1 MQLLDE
7 DKKQI
12 RGAVIEASNSLL
24 RIDAEKDLI
33 KNIIDGLYDTYKIPK
48 KTLSKIVKV
57 YHKQNFNE
65 EVALNEEFE
74 DLYQTVTTSE
84 SAKES

>member
-12 RGAVIEASNSLL
+12 KSAIQEASNSLL

-33 KNIIDGLYDTYKIPK
+33 KEITETLFDTYKIPK
-48 KTLSKIVKV
+48 KTISKIIRV
-57 YHKQNFNE
+57 YHKQSFNE
-65 EVALNEEFE
+65 EVASNEEFE
-74 DLYQTVTTSE
+74 DLYQSVTKTGDN
-84 SAKES
+84 

>member
-12 RGAVIEASNSLL
+12 KNAIQEASNSLL

-33 KNIIDGLYDTYKIPK
+33 KDITDNLFDTYKIPK
-48 KTLSKIVKV
+48 KTISKIIRV

-65 EVALNEEFE
+65 EVASNEEFE
-74 DLYQTVTTSE
+74 DLYQSVTKTSDN
-84 SAKES
+84 

>member
-12 RGAVIEASNSLL
+12 RGAVVEASNSLL

-74 DLYQTVTTSE
+74 DLYQTVTKTS
-84 SAKES
+84 SD

>member
-12 RGAVIEASNSLL
+12 KSAIQEASNSLL

-33 KNIIDGLYDTYKIPK
+33 KEITENLFDTYKIPK
-48 KTLSKIVKV
+48 KTISKIIRV

-65 EVALNEEFE
+65 EVASNEEFE
-74 DLYQTVTTSE
+74 DLYQSVTKTNDN
-84 SAKES
+84 